1 MTTNNQV
8 VEPGTGDTGSAPNAT
23 PEPPIRQLDS
33 IIESLTSYATPV
45 LREIAAKAA
54 ELAARA
60 GEAAGPVA
68 QRAADK
74 SEAVGDRLATKGRE
88 VAADLRGGD
97 TAVAKSGTGVPPLEP
112 VDPTPAEQEAGLP
125 PR

>member
-1 MTTNNQV
+1 MTDNDAPAPQ
-8 VEPGTGDTGSAPNAT
+8 PGTSDAGTDAKPTAGQ
-23 PEPPIRQLDS
+23 PIRQLDT
-33 IIESLTSYATPV
+33 IIESLASYATPV

-60 GEAAGPVA
+60 GEAAGPMA

-74 SEAVGDRLATKGRE
+74 TEAVGERVAVKGRE
-88 VAADLRGGD
+88 VAADMRRE
-97 TAVAKSGTGVPPLEP
+97 TAVGKSETGNPPYEP
-112 VDPTPAEQEAGLP
+112 VDQTPAEEESGLP

>member
-1 MTTNNQV
+1 VTNDIQPVHSDTT
-8 VEPGTGDTGSAPNAT
+8 ETGNGPSAT
-23 PEPPIRQLDS
+23 PAPPVRQLDS
-33 IIESLTSYATPV
+33 IMQSLATYATPV

-54 ELAARA
+54 ELAAKA

-74 SEAVGDRLATKGRE
+74 AESLGEGVAIKGRE
-88 VAADLRGGD
+88 VAADLRRD
-97 TAVAKSGTGVPPLEP
+97 TAVAKSRNGAPPFEP
-112 VDPTPAEQEAGLP
+112 VEQTPGEHESGLP